1 MRGPDHK
8 AVGMARRLRRQ
19 ITDAEAKLWYFLRD
33 RRFVSFKFV
42 RQAPIGPYVADF
54 LCRQA
59 KLVIE
64 LDGGQHAESARDG
77 VRDAYIMAQGY
88 RVLRFWNSDVFTNR
102 EGVLTVILQELHR
115 ESSGGE

>member
-8 AVGMARRLRRQ
+8 VVGMARRLRGQ
-19 ITDAEAKLWYFLRD
+19 MTDAEARLWYFLRD

-42 RQAPIGPYVADF
+42 RQAPIGPYVVDS

-64 LDGGQHAESARDG
+64 LDGGQHAESARDVLG
-77 VRDAYIMAQGY
+77 TLSPRARRGESAYAAGPHAISAS
-88 RVLRFWNSDVFTNR
+88 V
-102 EGVLTVILQELHR
+102 E
-115 ESSGGE
+115 